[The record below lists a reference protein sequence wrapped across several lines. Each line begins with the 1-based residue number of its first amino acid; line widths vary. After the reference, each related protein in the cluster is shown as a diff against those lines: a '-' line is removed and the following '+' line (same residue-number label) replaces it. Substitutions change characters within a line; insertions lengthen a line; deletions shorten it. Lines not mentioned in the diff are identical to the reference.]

1 MNELIQKI
9 RNDPEIRELKEKCHE
24 LTGRWIPY
32 HWDCFKDL
40 DDYKEHMRKIIE
52 VSSSKGLSVVG
63 IFISIL

>member
-1 MNELIQKI
+1 MNGLIQKI

-40 DDYKEHMRKIIE
+40 DDYKEHMRKIIQE
-52 VSSSKGLSVVG
+52 HDTTG
-63 IFISIL
+63 